1 VKDATVV
8 QGALSDNSYNSKEN
22 EAMKNALRL
31 IRDILPFSQS
41 DPEPDAGEIR
51 SRIDTMAGLSS
62 LEIVTVLALE
72 IIPAIEEQ
80 ANLHMRYKLLE
91 EAREEAEKALPM
103 LERQIDRA
111 SLPLPLTMTSAALA
125 ADSVMKGL
133 ATGYYGIARS
143 ISISG
148 HYREFGRMFLRAIR
162 RSISMISRRQLLAYR
177 TYAKPSA
184 SSWQMLHELYLMA
197 SNLGPRIPEQDMTKI
212 RKRYLSV
219 LIFAY
224 IEPNKLPRA
233 ELTSAAFCARQL
245 SCHARIGEVPQD
257 LHKRPSTA
265 GCFIVR
271 PEEGSPGHALFR
283 MAPNTPVFEGLL
295 VDCSDIL
302 AMLDKSMQVSQVDA
316 EEGRLD
322 IPPGLMSVLMHS
334 IGGNSKR
341 RFGRKRFKPR
351 ADMVGG
357 IAQVI
362 PFLEGDAHARRVTDG
377 SKRRR
382 ANDFTP
388 SEWSLID
395 QSPDGF
401 LVRLIQ
407 GESWDT
413 GVGNVVALQPR
424 ETSTV
429 HVCMVRRVATDS
441 VGSLELGLQA
451 LSPLVQVIDLPG
463 HAERRRGI
471 YLHNLPAY
479 GSRPAVMAQPGHL
492 VSGLRVRVERD
503 GAVRQMQVGRRLEA
517 SEGLE
522 LFALIPLLN

>member
-1 VKDATVV
+1 
-8 QGALSDNSYNSKEN
+8 
-22 EAMKNALRL
+22 M
-31 IRDILPFSQS
+31 
-41 DPEPDAGEIR
+41 
-51 SRIDTMAGLSS
+51 
-62 LEIVTVLALE
+62 
-72 IIPAIEEQ
+72 
-80 ANLHMRYKLLE
+80 
-91 EAREEAEKALPM
+91 
-103 LERQIDRA
+103 
-111 SLPLPLTMTSAALA
+111 
-125 ADSVMKGL
+125 
-133 ATGYYGIARS
+133 
-143 ISISG
+143 
-148 HYREFGRMFLRAIR
+148 
-162 RSISMISRRQLLAYR
+162 
-177 TYAKPSA
+177 
-184 SSWQMLHELYLMA
+184 
-197 SNLGPRIPEQDMTKI
+197 
-212 RKRYLSV
+212 
-219 LIFAY
+219 
-224 IEPNKLPRA
+224 
-233 ELTSAAFCARQL
+233 
-245 SCHARIGEVPQD
+245 
-257 LHKRPSTA
+257 A

-271 PEEGSPGHALFR
+271 PEEGNPGHALFR

-302 AMLDKSMQVSQVDA
+302 RMLEKSLQRSPVDI

-322 IPPGLMSVLMHS
+322 IPPGLMGILMHS
-334 IGGNSKR
+334 IGGSAKR
-341 RFGRKRFKPR
+341 RFARKRFKPR

-357 IAQVI
+357 IAEVI
-362 PFLEGDAHARRVTDG
+362 PFILGDGCTRRTTDE
-377 SKRRR
+377 SKLRRSD
-382 ANDFTP
+382 DFRP
-388 SEWSLID
+388 SEWSLLD

-479 GSRPAVMAQPGHL
+479 GGRPAVMAQPGHL

-503 GAVRQMQVGRRLEA
+503 GVLRKMQVGRRLEA